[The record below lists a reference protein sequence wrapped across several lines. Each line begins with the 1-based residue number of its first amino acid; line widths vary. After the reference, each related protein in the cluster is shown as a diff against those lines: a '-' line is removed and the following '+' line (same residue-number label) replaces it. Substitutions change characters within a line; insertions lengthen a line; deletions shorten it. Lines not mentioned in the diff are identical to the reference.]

1 MRQDKPIHRPVTG
14 SSAGDQPYLVPVLAI
29 AFLAALAAAVLLLP
43 PELVLPA
50 ISVAALAGAAAVGV
64 TAWLSPR
71 LASLRPVNG
80 WDIAGAL
87 TLIGCAAA
95 ILGEIEP
102 LVEFLKPLPE
112 RSPSR
117 G

>member
-1 MRQDKPIHRPVTG
+1 MAST
-14 SSAGDQPYLVPVLAI
+14 DQPYLVPVLAI
-29 AFLAALAAAVLLLP
+29 LFLAALVTAILVLP

-50 ISVAALAGAAAVGV
+50 VSLAALAGAAAIGV
-64 TAWLSPR
+64 SAWLSPR

>member
-1 MRQDKPIHRPVTG
+1 MPW
-14 SSAGDQPYLVPVLAI
+14 LAI
-29 AFLAALAAAVLLLP
+29 AFLAALAAAIFFLP
-43 PELVLPA
+43 PDLVLPS
-50 ISVAALAGAAAVGV
+50 ISVAALAGAAVVGLI
-64 TAWLSPR
+64 AWLSPR
-71 LASLRPVNG
+71 VASLKPING
-80 WDIAGAL
+80 WDVAGAL

-102 LVEFLKPLPE
+102 LIEFFKPLPE

>member
-1 MRQDKPIHRPVTG
+1 MPW
-14 SSAGDQPYLVPVLAI
+14 LAI
-29 AFLAALAAAVLLLP
+29 AIMAVLAVAVMLVP

-50 ISVAALAGAAAVGV
+50 VSVTALAAAAGVAAMVYV
-64 TAWLSPR
+64 SPR
-71 LASLRPVNG
+71 LATLKPVTG

-102 LVEFLKPLPE
+102 LVEYFKPAPE

>member
-1 MRQDKPIHRPVTG
+1 MRQDRHTNRPISGTP
-14 SSAGDQPYLVPVLAI
+14 SAAESYVVPVVAI
-29 AFLAALAAAVLLLP
+29 GLLTALATAILLLP
-43 PELVLPA
+43 SELVLPS
-50 ISVAALAGAAAVGV
+50 ISVAALAAAAIVGV

-71 LASLRPVNG
+71 LASLTPING

-102 LVEFLKPLPE
+102 LIEFLKPIPE
-112 RSPSR
+112 RSPTR

>member
-1 MRQDKPIHRPVTG
+1 M
-14 SSAGDQPYLVPVLAI
+14 LAI
-29 AFLAALAAAVLLLP
+29 VFLTVFAAAILLMP
-43 PELVLPA
+43 PELVLPTL
-50 ISVAALAGAAAVGV
+50 SVIALGGAAATAA

-71 LASLRPVNG
+71 LASLRPVSG

-102 LVEFLKPLPE
+102 LVEFLKPIPE